1 MKNHKENHTAQAT
14 RTETL
19 RQMLLERR
27 QEVMKE
33 IDDLLTQRRKEQALL
48 REESVP
54 DAGDSSLQDAVGDR
68 QISILEVRDRMR
80 QQLDE
85 ALVRLDE
92 GRYGVCVDCG
102 TPISEDR
109 LKAVPF
115 AQRCKACQEQ
125 AESIEE
131 IEKAPDR
138 RQI

>member
-1 MKNHKENHTAQAT
+1 MLDEVSGDK
-14 RTETL
+14 RTDAL

-27 QEVMKE
+27 QGVIKE
-33 IDDLLTQRRKEQALL
+33 IDDLLAQRREDQARL

-54 DAGDSSLQDAVGDR
+54 DAGDSSLQDAVGDG

-92 GRYGVCVDCG
+92 GRYGICVDCG
-102 TPISEDR
+102 DPISEQR

-115 AQRCKACQEQ
+115 AQRCIACQKQ